1 MPHHGCKPEQRKCLE
16 PGSVRASRVLTLP
29 LTTCNAADLA
39 FTAFRVLQKA
49 AGSLELLALL
59 NPRECMQAR
68 GCLWLEAV
76 EPCTVRKALTP
87 RCDGTVKAIE
97 KVRNSQLDLSRICE
111 LMSVLDVPRGCN
123 EMTECAMARV
133 SQKRATIC
141 LIRRQKVCYTKQSHG
156 RQAGGPLPSQIA
168 YSADA
173 SMSEAYWTVSSGKAE
188 RTGYSCREC
197 RKVICKGETMKV
209 REGRKLRFY
218 YHEACFSGELGSF
231 FTNV

>member
-1 MPHHGCKPEQRKCLE
+1 
-16 PGSVRASRVLTLP
+16 
-29 LTTCNAADLA
+29 
-39 FTAFRVLQKA
+39 
-49 AGSLELLALL
+49 
-59 NPRECMQAR
+59 MQAR

-218 YHEACFSGELGSF
+218 YHEACFSGEADPRTQGNSSFSNKELPISKSAPATKGRGKWSVASYGYQGSE
-231 FTNV
+231 